1 MKKVFV
7 LIITFALLFSFDVFA
22 LDYKV
27 VNVMTTFSEEIKFS
41 DVNKIELIFLDEGID
56 YNDDAASIINLVEL
70 SQENNYSQILNN
82 VKIVDQDHLFAMVE
96 NDRYGVYDCNI
107 TLDTSVVDTANIN
120 IFVSKNNLSKN
131 ELSSIPSDIL
141 EKIVGTSVA
150 KPNEATSNQNGTTNK
165 NDKENTPTTS
175 GKKETIIYR
184 EELKKRQEQQ
194 EKENNKKKNNII
206 TIALFLILG
215 IILFIALLFVVY
227 KFVTANK

>member
-7 LIITFALLFSFDVFA
+7 LIITFTFLISFDVFA

-27 VNVMTTFSEEIKFS
+27 TNVMTTFSEEIDFS
-41 DVNKIELIFLDEGID
+41 DINKIKLIFLDEGID
-56 YNDDAASIINLVEL
+56 YNDDAASIVNLVEL

-82 VKIVDQDHLFAMVE
+82 VKIVDKDHLFAMVE
-96 NDRYGVYDCNI
+96 NDNYGVYDCNI
-107 TLDTSVVDTANIN
+107 TLDTSIIDTANIN
-120 IFVSKNNLSKN
+120 IFVSKNNLPKN

-150 KPNEATSNQNGTTNK
+150 KPNETINKNNTTTN
-165 NDKENTPTTS
+165 ENQEIVITTTE
-175 GKKETIIYR
+175 KKETTVYR
-184 EELKKRQEQQ
+184 EELKKRHDQQ
-194 EKENNKKKNNII
+194 EKEKNKKKNNII

-215 IILFIALLFVVY
+215 IILFAALLFVVY